1 MTARELAEV
10 AVRTC
15 QWVHIFRVQEKR
27 FLEDF
32 DRDRNGEYPWEGK
45 DEVSLFVGD
54 RIFMISAIHH
64 VINGLDY
71 LKKELNVRD
80 ESTKEIEAVL
90 KEIAGEEIRRDL
102 KLLRNMNEHD
112 MEYMTEN
119 GRKQEQLQRQIK
131 KNGVTYSI
139 NAQWTFVDGEKEVFF
154 IGNIDMIELAKSVK
168 KQTKNIDKICRQIFE
183 KYFCLDEAE

>member
-1 MTARELAEV
+1 M
-10 AVRTC
+10 
-15 QWVHIFRVQEKR
+15 
-27 FLEDF
+27 
-32 DRDRNGEYPWEGK
+32 
-45 DEVSLFVGD
+45 
-54 RIFMISAIHH
+54 
-64 VINGLDY
+64 
-71 LKKELNVRD
+71 KKELNVRD

-119 GRKQEQLQRQIK
+119 GRKQDQLQRQIK

-183 KYFCLDEAE
+183 KYFCLDEGEVNG